1 MVTKLEMSWMLLAED
16 IMGGVQA
23 TNANSPS

>member
-1 MVTKLEMSWMLLAED
+1 MVTKLVMSWMLSAED
-16 IMGGVQA
+16 MMGGVQA